1 MLVALAITL
10 RINLA
15 SSPPLASKGMQKDGW
30 SNKIGLQNVHKMDE
44 VWMRNES
51 EEDEDARPSQPFHS
65 LSPLLYSPLCVC
77 VFCISVCCCSPL
89 PSPLVFFFSFFPPT
103 NEFQVCSLGW
113 SQRRSVFAREMHNP
127 GQRNQLK
134 MQSWW
139 HWFGAFSA
147 HLGSCVFG
155 VGNSTL
161 FSRTAFN

>member
-10 RINLA
+10 RIILA
-15 SSPPLASKGMQKDGW
+15 SPSPLGIKRHAKRWMKQQNWYTKCSQNGWDVDEEWKWWGWRCAPLAT
-30 SNKIGLQNVHKMDE
+30 L
-44 VWMRNES
+44 
-51 EEDEDARPSQPFHS
+51 PFS
-65 LSPLLYSPLCVC
+65 LFSSPLCVC
-77 VFCISVCCCSPL
+77 VFCICVCCCSPL

-113 SQRRSVFAREMHNP
+113 SQRRSVYAREMHNP

-147 HLGSCVFG
+147 HLGSCFFG